1 MGTEILAKDSRY
13 VAVFNLPDSAL
24 TPFNATLPGN
34 VRAVLSALVDTFN
47 LWLREDLTDTPVR
60 IVDQNLAGKDAF
72 LNPTRYGI
80 INNTVPA
87 CDAIRITAITGGAV
101 ADGSSMFCKVMPG
114 APSNGLRAGAGA
126 DATTWQF
133 ADGVHPTTGGHKIIS
148 DLVLQQLQAFGWI
161 AP

>member
-1 MGTEILAKDSRY
+1 MSEAKVIEVGGLDVEVR
-13 VAVFNLPDSAL
+13 LPDGL
-24 TPFNATLPGN
+24 L
-34 VRAVLSALVDTFN
+34 
-47 LWLREDLTDTPVR
+47 R

-114 APSNGLRAGAGA
+114 APSNGLRA